1 MASLSVRKLDDS
13 TIERLRIRAA
23 THGVSMEEEARRILQ
38 QAVGGP
44 ERLGKLAFD
53 LFGRRH
59 GVDLPRVT
67 REPHEPLLLDE

>member
-23 THGVSMEEEARRILQ
+23 SRGVSMEEEARRILQ

-53 LFGRRH
+53 LFGNGH
-59 GVDLPRVT
+59 GVDLPYVARD
-67 REPHEPLLLDE
+67 PHEPLKFDE